1 MIFAGRPRRD
11 RNPSVARGFTLV
23 ELAVVVLVVG
33 LLIGSLLVPLSTQV
47 DQRNAT
53 EAQRRLED
61 AREALI
67 GYAIA
72 NQRFPCPASDTSNGQ
87 ESFCT
92 NAGPSSPATCGGA
105 TLTPPADQR
114 CSNYSNGYLPGALL
128 GLNNLDSSGYALDG
142 YPLSQAGPSQG
153 RIRYAVADPTFGA
166 TRHGLTTTGT
176 MRAAGITTL
185 GNNNLYLFICNIST
199 GITATTYPLPTV
211 NTTVA
216 GGNVAFIVFSLGK
229 NGTGS
234 TSTDEVYN
242 MNSGGG
248 ANASINKFFIS
259 RPFSSASAAEFDD
272 QLVWVSNY
280 TLISRLIAAG
290 MLP

>member
-1 MIFAGRPRRD
+1 MTARRVLHRYPILY
-11 RNPSVARGFTLV
+11 RNRGFTLV

-72 NQRFPCPASDTSNGQ
+72 NQRFPCPASGTSNGQ

-92 NAGPSSPATCGGA
+92 NAGASVPASCGA
-105 TLTPPADQR
+105 PTLTPPADQR
-114 CSNYSNGYLPGALL
+114 CSNFSNGYLPGAVL

-142 YPLSQAGPSQG
+142 YPLSQGGQG
-153 RIRYAVADPTFGA
+153 RMRYAVADPTFGA
-166 TRHGLTTTGT
+166 TRHGLTTTGA
-176 MRAAGITTL
+176 MRTAGITTL
-185 GNNNLYLFICNIST
+185 GNNSLYLFICNLSA
-199 GITATTYPLPTV
+199 GITATTCPIPTTS
-211 NTTVA
+211 TTVA
-216 GGNVAFIVFSLGK
+216 SGNVAFIVFSLGK
-229 NGTGS
+229 NGTTS
-234 TSTDEVYN
+234 TSSDELYN

-259 RPFSSASAAEFDD
+259 RPFSSAAGAEFDD